1 MKRFTA
7 AALLAV
13 SLGGPLAVA
22 QAGASA
28 HTATIVRASAKG
40 WLVSLA
46 VNKTTVHT
54 GTTFAATITID
65 NRTGRSATVEGCQ
78 SNFDFS
84 VELANAKVP
93 YQGLSGAVAC
103 STKFRVGNTVIHVP
117 VTAAYSA
124 CGGRGQQACTN
135 PDLPVGKY
143 HTVVTWPTGTPH
155 IPQPGRLYIS
165 VVR

>member
-1 MKRFTA
+1 MKRLVA

-13 SLGGPLAVA
+13 SIGGPLSVA
-22 QAGASA
+22 QAGAAGHS
-28 HTATIVRASAKG
+28 TTVVVTTSKG

-46 VNKTTVHT
+46 VARTTVRT
-54 GTTFAATITID
+54 GTTFSATITID
-65 NRTGRSATVEGCQ
+65 NRTGRSATVEGCR

-84 VELANAKVP
+84 VKLANAKVP

-143 HTVVTWPTGTPH
+143 HTVVNWPTGTQH
-155 IPQPGRLYIS
+155 IPQPGRLYIT